1 MDNTERIKKKQKL
14 LNIAPYIICGA
25 SISVFSAFLS
35 ILFLVLHDRIWILFA
50 VGFILGQILIAMGY
64 IKFYKK

>member
-1 MDNTERIKKKQKL
+1 MNKTEQFKKKQKL

-35 ILFLVLHDRIWILFA
+35 VLFLVLHDRIWILFA

-64 IKFYKK
+64 IKVYKK